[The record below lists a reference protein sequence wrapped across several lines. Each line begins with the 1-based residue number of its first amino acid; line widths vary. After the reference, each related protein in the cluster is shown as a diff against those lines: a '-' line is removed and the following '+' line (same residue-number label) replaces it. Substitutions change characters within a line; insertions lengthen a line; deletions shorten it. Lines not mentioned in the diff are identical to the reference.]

1 MADGELLEELTEED
15 STYDA
20 YEKDI
25 AVLNL
30 FYGDPEFAGNSFFW
44 FLHSPLLLSMYGIA
58 SEHNFDLIR
67 T

>member
-30 FYGDPEFAGNSFFW
+30 FYGDPEFAGNS
-44 FLHSPLLLSMYGIA
+44 
-58 SEHNFDLIR
+58 
-67 T
+67 

>member
-1 MADGELLEELTEED
+1 MLPQYTRPLPAYLEKWTAERSSYPGQMADGELLEELTEED

-30 FYGDPEFAGNSFFW
+30 FYGDPEFAGNS
-44 FLHSPLLLSMYGIA
+44 
-58 SEHNFDLIR
+58 
-67 T
+67 

>member
-1 MADGELLEELTEED
+1 MEKWTAERRSYPGQMADGELLEELTEED

-30 FYGDPEFAGNSFFW
+30 FYGDPEFAGNS
-44 FLHSPLLLSMYGIA
+44 
-58 SEHNFDLIR
+58 
-67 T
+67 

>member
-30 FYGDPEFAGNSFFW
+30 FYGDPEFAGNSWFW
-44 FLHSPLLLSMYGIA
+44 YFSFHTALCFWACTELPRNTI
-58 SEHNFDLIR
+58 LI
-67 T
+67 